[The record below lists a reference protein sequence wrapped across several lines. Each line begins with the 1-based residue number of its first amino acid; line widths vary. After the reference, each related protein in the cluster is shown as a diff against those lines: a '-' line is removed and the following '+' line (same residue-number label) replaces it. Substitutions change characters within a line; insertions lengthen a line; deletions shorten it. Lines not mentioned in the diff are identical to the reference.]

1 MSEIIRIVNL
11 PHASKSNKLS
21 TVLKFKN
28 NLDEMNINKA
38 HEIQID

>member
-1 MSEIIRIVNL
+1 MKNACPL
-11 PHASKSNKLS
+11 
-21 TVLKFKN
+21 TGLKKGTTPPPIEKIKN